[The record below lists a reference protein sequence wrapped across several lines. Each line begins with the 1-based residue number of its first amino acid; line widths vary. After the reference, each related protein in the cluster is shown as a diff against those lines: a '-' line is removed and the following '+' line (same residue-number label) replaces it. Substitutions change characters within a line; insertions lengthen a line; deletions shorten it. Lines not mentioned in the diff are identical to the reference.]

1 MVVVVSSCF
10 IHLWGN
16 DNIWKHDSNYMMG
29 LWYIF
34 IYIYNGNIMGIQ
46 CYNGNIMVHY
56 MNYGYIMEISY
67 KATYD
72 WEDYTG
78 WEPINMG
85 MDSTLSENIVW
96 RSWPNI
102 RSFSLPSFVAAL
114 SHCLAPP
121 LKPWSPVAIR
131 IPQNSMAFKFIFS
144 TETAKKR
151 RFILQLQH
159 VTTHSVDAPFGWSY
173 KL

>member
-29 LWYIF
+29 LWYIY
-34 IYIYNGNIMGIQ
+34 IYYIYNGNIMGIQ

-56 MNYGYIMEISY
+56 MNYGYIMGINH

-102 RSFSLPSFVAAL
+102 RSFSLPSFG
-114 SHCLAPP
+114 PP
-121 LKPWSPVAIR
+121 IETLISSCKSDTPKFHGFQIHLLYGNGQKKTVYLTVTTCYN
-131 IPQNSMAFKFIFS
+131 PQC
-144 TETAKKR
+144 R
-151 RFILQLQH
+151 RTLWMILQVVRH
-159 VTTHSVDAPFGWSY
+159 
-173 KL
+173 